1 MSECV
6 LKYRLYT
13 AFSITLTKNRQNNFV
28 LTLFIKT
35 LKNNLGFGYWLDSSV
50 DEINIKTF
58 INSLLG
64 KLLLISVVIVS
75 TNQYGLSLK
84 SIKIANWLMHLSL
97 IGLNLPKIHNFLR
110 KISIFTSFY
119 RHFMANC
126 NNLRQNVA
134 CFR

>member
-1 MSECV
+1 M
-6 LKYRLYT
+6 
-13 AFSITLTKNRQNNFV
+13 
-28 LTLFIKT
+28 FIA
-35 LKNNLGFGYWLDSSV
+35 
-50 DEINIKTF
+50 
-58 INSLLG
+58 
-64 KLLLISVVIVS
+64 VVIILI
-75 TNQYGLSLK
+75 NKHGLSLK

-134 CFR
+134 SFLYNVAFLYLLGQMDWLSVNQHPRLRWIDSIIVV